1 MTPDKP
7 KKSLIAIVAVIA
19 VSVALGALILGSKK
33 SAPGGG
39 HAEAPEGGSQPPA
52 GHAEG
57 KEDKS
62 AKGPHGGRL
71 FTDGDYGVEV
81 AMSEDGGQ
89 PRFRL
94 YTYLKGKPLDPA
106 QTAAQLTL
114 ERLGRAAQVLRFK
127 PEGDYLLGDAVVG
140 EPHSFKVTVTAARQG
155 KNSTF
160 AYEQIEGRLTMS
172 DAQLQQS
179 GVEIALAGPTRIAI
193 ELQLIGEVRYNVDRT
208 VQMVPRLAGR
218 VESVAVAA
226 GDRVRAGQVLAV
238 ISSQALADQRNELL
252 LAQRR
257 LSLARST
264 FEREKKL
271 WEEKISAE
279 QDYLQARSAMQEA
292 ELAVQGAQQK
302 LAALGGPAGSSG
314 TLTRFEIRSPI
325 DGVVTDKRISLGE
338 VLKEDA
344 PIFTVSDL
352 STVWVEVTVA
362 AKDLGAIAIGQK
374 ATVKATAFEA
384 QADSKIAY
392 ISALVGEQTRSAT
405 ARIVLPNPKGIWRP
419 GLPVTVAVTVEEAQ
433 VPVAVSLEALQ
444 TLGDSKVVFGRYGN
458 ALEARPLE
466 LGRADGRNV
475 EVKQGLN
482 AGERYVAKNSFLM
495 KAELGK
501 GGVTD
506 SH

>member
-7 KKSLIAIVAVIA
+7 KGQLIAIVAVIA
-19 VSVALGALILGSKK
+19 VSLVVGAFVLGSKK

-39 HAEAPEGGSQPPA
+39 HAETSEAGAEPGT

-57 KEDKS
+57 KDEKA

-71 FTDGDYGVEV
+71 FADGDYGIEI
-81 AMSEDGGQ
+81 AMSEAAGQ

-94 YTYLKGKPLDPA
+94 YPYLKGKPQDPT
-106 QTAAQLTL
+106 QTTAQLTL
-114 ERLGRAAQVLRFK
+114 ERLGRPPQLVKFK
-127 PEGDYLLGDAVVG
+127 PQGDYLLGDAVIS

-155 KNSTF
+155 KSSVF

-172 DAQLQQS
+172 DAQLQQAS
-179 GVEIALAGPTRIAI
+179 AEVATAGPARIATQ
-193 ELQLIGEVRYNVDRT
+193 LQLIGEVRYNLDRT
-208 VQMVPRLAGR
+208 VQVVPRLAGR

-238 ISSQALADQRNELL
+238 ISSQALADQRGELL

-257 LSLARST
+257 LSLARTT

-271 WEEKISAE
+271 WEERISAE
-279 QDYLQARSAMQEA
+279 QDYLQARNAMQEA

-302 LAALGGPAGSSG
+302 LAALGGPASASDN
-314 TLTRFEIRSPI
+314 LTRFEIRSPI

-338 VLKEDA
+338 ALKEDA
-344 PIFTVSDL
+344 AIFTVSDL
-352 STVWVEVTVA
+352 STLWVEATIS
-362 AKDLGAIAIGQK
+362 AKDLGAVAVGQK
-374 ATVKATAFEA
+374 AAVKATAFEA

-392 ISALVGEQTRSAT
+392 ISALVGEQTRSAV
-405 ARIVLPNPKGIWRP
+405 ARIVLPNPKGVWRP
-419 GLPVTVAVTVEEAQ
+419 GLPVTVAVTVEEAE

-444 TLGDSKVVFGRYGN
+444 TLGDAKVVFGRYGN

-475 EVKQGLN
+475 EVTQGLN
-482 AGERYVAKNSFLM
+482 PGERYVAKNSFLM